1 MELLGVSF
9 SVEAA
14 VFVIVFLV
22 VALAVL
28 VKRRGV
34 GKREA
39 TGDGAG
45 SWGDDGGDCSGD

>member
-1 MELLGVSF
+1 MEMLGMSV

-14 VFVIVFLV
+14 VFVIVFLG

-28 VKRRGV
+28 VKGRG
-34 GKREA
+34 GSKREA

-45 SWGDDGGDCSGD
+45 CWGNDGGDCSGD